1 MKVTLAME
9 AHLKFTYLIHLFEN
23 TLIMTA
29 KTKILLVEDDPNFG
43 SVLKNYLELNEYDVK
58 LAIDGFVGYEQF
70 VAGKFDICILD
81 VMMPKKDGFTLA
93 KEIRE
98 KDEHVPIIFLTAKTM
113 KEDMLSG
120 FQVGADDYITKPFDS
135 EVLLYKLKAILKRT
149 VDKNHD
155 PSQKEFDLGQYHFN
169 FDHRTIAKNGESQKL
184 SPKEAE
190 LLRMLCI
197 YKNELLPRQK
207 ALKEIWGDDN
217 YFNARSM
224 DVFITKL
231 RKYLKED
238 TSLDIINIHGKGFRL
253 IDNA

>member
-1 MKVTLAME
+1 ME
-9 AHLKFTYLIHLFEN
+9 QKS
-23 TLIMTA
+23 
-29 KTKILLVEDDPNFG
+29 KILLVEDDPNFG

-58 LAIDGFVGYEQF
+58 LCTDGFAGYDQF
-70 VAGKFDICILD
+70 NAGKYDLCILD
-81 VMMPKKDGFTLA
+81 VMMPRKDGFTLA

-98 KDEHVPIIFLTAKTM
+98 KDKQVPIIFLTAKSM
-113 KEDMLSG
+113 KDDMLSG

-135 EVLLYKLKAILKRT
+135 EVLLYKLKAILKRSA
-149 VDKNHD
+149 DKISD
-155 PSQKEFDLGQYHFN
+155 PTQKEFDIGKFHFN
-169 FDHRTIAKNGESQKL
+169 YDHRSIKIDQQSVKL
-184 SPKEAE
+184 SPKEAD
-190 LLRMLCI
+190 LLRMLCL

-238 TSLDIINIHGKGFRL
+238 PAIDILNIHGKGFRM
-253 IDNA
+253 IDTANK

>member
-1 MKVTLAME
+1 ME
-9 AHLKFTYLIHLFEN
+9 QKS
-23 TLIMTA
+23 
-29 KTKILLVEDDPNFG
+29 KILLVEDDPNFG

-58 LAIDGFVGYEQF
+58 LCTDGFDGIDKF
-70 VAGKFDICILD
+70 NSGKYDLCILD
-81 VMMPKKDGFTLA
+81 VMMPRKDGFTLA

-98 KDEHVPIIFLTAKTM
+98 KDKQIPIIFLTAKSM
-113 KEDMLSG
+113 KDDMLSG

-135 EVLLYKLKAILKRT
+135 EVLLYKLKAILKRST
-149 VDKNHD
+149 DKVGD
-155 PSQKEFDLGQYHFN
+155 PTQKEFTVGKFHFN
-169 FDHRTIAKNGESQKL
+169 YDHRSIKTDSESHKL
-184 SPKEAE
+184 SPKEAD
-190 LLRMLCI
+190 LLRLLCL

-238 TSLDIINIHGKGFRL
+238 ASLDIINIHGKGFRL
-253 IDNA
+253 IDNAQP

>member
-1 MKVTLAME
+1 
-9 AHLKFTYLIHLFEN
+9 
-23 TLIMTA
+23 MTS

-43 SVLKNYLELNEYDVK
+43 SVLKNYLELNEYEVK
-58 LAIDGFVGYEQF
+58 LASDGHSGYEQF
-70 VAGKFDICILD
+70 ISGKYDICILD
-81 VMMPKKDGFTLA
+81 VMMPRKDGFTLA

-120 FQVGADDYITKPFDS
+120 FRVGADDYITKPFDS
-135 EVLLYKLKAILKRT
+135 EVLLYKLKAILKRSA
-149 VDKNHD
+149 DKSHD
-155 PSQKEFDLGQYHFN
+155 PTQKEFNVGKYHFN
-169 FDHRTIAKNGESQKL
+169 FDHRLISINGGETQKL
-184 SPKEAE
+184 SPKEAD
-190 LLRMLCI
+190 LLRMLCL

-231 RKYLKED
+231 RKYLKD
-238 TSLDIINIHGKGFRL
+238 DPSLDIINIHGKGFRL

>member
-1 MKVTLAME
+1 M
-9 AHLKFTYLIHLFEN
+9 N
-23 TLIMTA
+23 N

-58 LAIDGFVGYEQF
+58 LCTDGFAGYDQF
-70 VAGKFDICILD
+70 VSGKYDICILD
-81 VMMPKKDGFTLA
+81 VMMPRKDGFTLA

-98 KDEHVPIIFLTAKTM
+98 KDEYIPIIFLTAKTM

-120 FQVGADDYITKPFDS
+120 FRVGADDYVTKPFDS
-135 EVLLYKLKAILKRT
+135 EVLLYKLKAILKRST
-149 VDKNHD
+149 EKGHD
-155 PSQKEFDLGQYHFN
+155 PSQKEFTVGNYHFN
-169 FDHRTIAKNGESQKL
+169 YDHRSISINNESQKL
-184 SPKEAE
+184 SPKEAD

-231 RKYLKED
+231 RKYLKD
-238 TSLDIINIHGKGFRL
+238 DPSLDIINIHGKGFRL
-253 IDNA
+253 IDNAGA

>member
-1 MKVTLAME
+1 MSP
-9 AHLKFTYLIHLFEN
+9 
-23 TLIMTA
+23 

-43 SVLKNYLELNEYDVK
+43 SVLKNYLELNEYEVK
-58 LAIDGFVGYEQF
+58 LCTDGFAGYDQF
-70 VAGKFDICILD
+70 VSGKYDICILD
-81 VMMPKKDGFTLA
+81 VMMPRKDGFTLA

-113 KEDMLSG
+113 KDDMLSG
-120 FQVGADDYITKPFDS
+120 FKVGADDYITKPFDS
-135 EVLLYKLKAILKRT
+135 EVLLYKLKAILKRST
-149 VDKNHD
+149 EKGHD
-155 PSQKEFDLGQYHFN
+155 PSQKEFTLGNYFFN
-169 FDHRTIAKNGESQKL
+169 YDHRSITINNESQKL
-184 SPKEAE
+184 SPKEAD

-238 TSLDIINIHGKGFRL
+238 PALDIINIHGKGFRL
-253 IDNA
+253 VDNASN

>member
-1 MKVTLAME
+1 M
-9 AHLKFTYLIHLFEN
+9 N
-23 TLIMTA
+23 T

-43 SVLKNYLELNEYDVK
+43 SVLKKYLELNEYDVK
-58 LAIDGFVGYEQF
+58 LCTDGFAGYDQF
-70 VAGKFDICILD
+70 VSGKYDICIFV
-81 VMMPKKDGFTLA
+81 VMMPRKDGFTLA

-113 KEDMLSG
+113 KEDMLNG
-120 FQVGADDYITKPFDS
+120 FRVGADDYVTKPFDS
-135 EVLLYKLKAILKRT
+135 EVLLYKLKAILKRSAE
-149 VDKNHD
+149 KGHD
-155 PSQKEFDLGQYHFN
+155 PSQKEFTLGKYHIN
-169 FDHRTIAKNGESQKL
+169 YDHRSISINGEAQKL
-184 SPKEAE
+184 SPKEAD

-231 RKYLKED
+231 RKYLKD
-238 TSLDIINIHGKGFRL
+238 DPSLDIINIHGKGFRL
-253 IDNA
+253 IDNAAN

>member
-1 MKVTLAME
+1 MDKKA
-9 AHLKFTYLIHLFEN
+9 
-23 TLIMTA
+23 
-29 KTKILLVEDDPNFG
+29 KILLVEDDPNFG

-58 LAIDGFVGYEQF
+58 LSADGVAGYDQF
-70 VAGKFDICILD
+70 VTGKYDVCILD

-113 KEDMLSG
+113 KDDMLTG
-120 FQVGADDYITKPFDS
+120 FRLGADDYLTKPFDS
-135 EVLLYKLKAILKRT
+135 EVLLYKLRAILKRT
-149 VDKNHD
+149 TDRLHD
-155 PSQKEFDLGQYHFN
+155 PTQKEFVLGKYNFN
-169 FDHRTIAKNGESQKL
+169 FDHRTIILDGSAQKL

-190 LLRMLCI
+190 LLRLLCV

-231 RKYLKED
+231 RKYLKD
-238 TSLDIINIHGKGFRL
+238 DPALDIINIHGKGFRL
-253 IDNA
+253 IENK

>member
-1 MKVTLAME
+1 MDK
-9 AHLKFTYLIHLFEN
+9 
-23 TLIMTA
+23 

-58 LAIDGFVGYEQF
+58 LSSDGNAGYDQF
-70 VAGKFDICILD
+70 VSGKFDVCILD

-113 KEDMLSG
+113 KDDMLTG
-120 FQVGADDYITKPFDS
+120 FRMGADDYITKPFDS
-135 EVLLYKLKAILKRT
+135 EVLLYKLKAILKRST
-149 VDKNHD
+149 DRLHD
-155 PSQKEFDLGQYHFN
+155 PTQKEFSIGKYNFN
-169 FDHRTIAKNGESQKL
+169 FDHRTILLDGNSQKL
-184 SPKEAE
+184 SPKEAD
-190 LLRMLCI
+190 LLRLLCV

-231 RKYLKED
+231 RKYLKD
-238 TSLDIINIHGKGFRL
+238 DPTLDIINIHGKGFRL
-253 IDNA
+253 IENAGS

>member
-1 MKVTLAME
+1 M
-9 AHLKFTYLIHLFEN
+9 N
-23 TLIMTA
+23 T

-58 LAIDGFVGYEQF
+58 LCTDGFAGYDQF
-70 VAGKFDICILD
+70 VSGKYDICIFD
-81 VMMPKKDGFTLA
+81 VMMPRKDGFTLA

-98 KDEHVPIIFLTAKTM
+98 KDEHVPIILLTAKTM
-113 KEDMLSG
+113 KEDMLNG
-120 FQVGADDYITKPFDS
+120 FRVGADDYVTKPFDS
-135 EVLLYKLKAILKRT
+135 EVLLYKLKAILKRSAE
-149 VDKNHD
+149 KGHD
-155 PSQKEFDLGQYHFN
+155 PSQKEFTLGKYHFN
-169 FDHRTIAKNGESQKL
+169 YDHRSISINGEAQKL
-184 SPKEAE
+184 SPKEAD

-231 RKYLKED
+231 RKYLKD
-238 TSLDIINIHGKGFRL
+238 DPSLDIINIHGKGFRL
-253 IDNA
+253 IDNAAN

>member
-1 MKVTLAME
+1 MDK
-9 AHLKFTYLIHLFEN
+9 KI
-23 TLIMTA
+23 
-29 KTKILLVEDDPNFG
+29 KILLVEDDPNFG

-58 LAIDGFVGYEQF
+58 LCVDGFAGYDQF
-70 VAGKFDICILD
+70 VSGKYDICILD
-81 VMMPKKDGFTLA
+81 VMMPRKDGFTLA

-120 FQVGADDYITKPFDS
+120 FRVGADDYITKPFDS
-135 EVLLYKLKAILKRT
+135 EVLLYKLKAILKRS
-149 VDKNHD
+149 VDKSHD
-155 PSQKEFDLGQYHFN
+155 PTQKEFVVGKYNFN
-169 FDHRTIAKNGESQKL
+169 FDHRTITLDGNAQKL
-184 SPKEAE
+184 SPKEAD
-190 LLRMLCI
+190 LLRLLCV

-231 RKYLKED
+231 RKYLKD
-238 TSLDIINIHGKGFRL
+238 DPSLDIINIHGKGFRL
-253 IDNA
+253 IDNAA